1 MKLNKSLSKT
11 TRLPSKRLF
20 AGLVLLLL
28 SLIVLSEQ
36 SYAERIKDIAMV
48 EGARSNQLVGF
59 GLVVGLD
66 GTGDQVTQTPFTI
79 QAARSMLQ
87 QFGVN
92 LPPGVNPQTKNM
104 ASVIVTAELPAFG
117 KPGQKLDVTVSCI
130 ATDLKIPAMV
140 RFFRDESI

>member
-1 MKLNKSLSKT
+1 MTHLTRHILPSLSVLFSGVLAVT
-11 TRLPSKRLF
+11 LFLVFSLALLAPSPAK
-20 AGLVLLLL
+20 
-28 SLIVLSEQ
+28 
-36 SYAERIKDIAMV
+36 AERIKDIAMV

-92 LPPGVNPQTKNM
+92 LPQGVNPQTKNM

-117 KPGQKLDVTVSCI
+117 KPAVKV
-130 ATDLKIPAMV
+130 PARGVLM
-140 RFFRDESI
+140 IKK

>member
-1 MKLNKSLSKT
+1 MNYVKSLPSASVT
-11 TRLPSKRLF
+11 LPKKLF
-20 AGLVLLLL
+20 AGLSILFFALVIF
-28 SLIVLSEQ
+28 SGKSH
-36 SYAERIKDIAMV
+36 AERIKDIAMV

-92 LPPGVNPQTKNM
+92 LPPGVNPQTKKYG
-104 ASVIVTAELPAFG
+104 I
-117 KPGQKLDVTVSCI
+117 
-130 ATDLKIPAMV
+130 
-140 RFFRDESI
+140 RDCYC

>member
-1 MKLNKSLSKT
+1 MKLNKSLST
-11 TRLPSKRLF
+11 TQRPSKTLF
-20 AGLVLLLL
+20 AGLAVLLLCLISL
-28 SLIVLSEQ
+28 SHQ

-92 LPPGVNPQTKNM
+92 LPPGVNPQTKKYGVGDCNRRV
-104 ASVIVTAELPAFG
+104 ASLWKARSEA
-117 KPGQKLDVTVSCI
+117 
-130 ATDLKIPAMV
+130 
-140 RFFRDESI
+140 

>member
-1 MKLNKSLSKT
+1 MLK
-11 TRLPSKRLF
+11 PSKFKMSRPYLF
-20 AGLVLLLL
+20 VALVCAALLGTISAL
-28 SLIVLSEQ
+28 SPTTAF
-36 SYAERIKDIAMV
+36 AERIKDIAMV

-104 ASVIVTAELPAFG
+104 A
-117 KPGQKLDVTVSCI
+117 
-130 ATDLKIPAMV
+130 
-140 RFFRDESI
+140 